1 MSQILNVFNDDDP
14 EGLTA
19 LIREFESEGDFCD
32 TDGYV
37 YVVTILDQETGEEMA
52 AFRKVFNTYTA
63 AFKYAKKATNK
74 I

>member
-14 EGLTA
+14 EGLTV

-32 TDGYV
+32 TDGFV
-37 YVVTILDQETGEEMA
+37 YVATVLDQETGEELE
-52 AFRKVFNTYTA
+52 AFRKVFSAYTA
-63 AFKYAKKATNK
+63 AFNYAKKCTNK